1 VAQRNRERY
10 LYGFTMIFT
19 DATIDRLTVHYTG
32 NKQNG
37 GALLVSKEEQKLD
50 GELRARLSEALL
62 SKFAHCHERY
72 TFHHPA
78 SLDYN
83 EVYQYVRAVFEE
95 HPSLYEQSVKIAG
108 HLFEQSVHPK
118 IKPGELYVAFFSRID
133 DDGTDVEAVGIFKA
147 ETKVLFA
154 DMVPGDEDLDLQL
167 KEGVELSKVD
177 KGCLIINRAEEQGY
191 ELLIFDS
198 NGKGEEAQYWKDKFL
213 SVMVRQNEFVQT
225 QDFLT
230 LTKNFV
236 TRQLPDEF
244 EVTKTEQ
251 IDILNRSM
259 DYFKTHGNF
268 DRGEFETEVLHHEN
282 LIESFRSYDE
292 QYRKDNELD
301 RLDQFGISSQ
311 AVKRQARVFKSVIK
325 LDKNFHIYVHGN
337 RELIEKGYDEA
348 MGKHFYK
355 IYFDV
360 EV

>member
-1 VAQRNRERY
+1 
-10 LYGFTMIFT
+10 MIFT
-19 DATIDRLTVHYTG
+19 DATIDRLTVHYIG
-32 NKQNG
+32 SKPNG
-37 GALLVSKEEQKLD
+37 GALLLSKAERHLD
-50 GELRARLSEALL
+50 GDLKARLTEALL
-62 SKFAHCHERY
+62 SKFANCHERY
-72 TFHHPA
+72 TFHHA
-78 SLDYN
+78 SSLEYN
-83 EVYQYVRAVFEE
+83 EVYNFVRAIFEDQA
-95 HPSLYEQSVKIAG
+95 SIYEQSVKIAT
-108 HLFEQSVHPK
+108 HLFSVSEHPK
-118 IKPGELYVAFFSRID
+118 IKPGELYTGYFTR
-133 DDGTDVEAVGIFKA
+133 VEDEGASFDAVGIFKA

-154 DMVPGDEDLDLQL
+154 EMIPGDEDVDLQL
-167 KEGVELSKVD
+167 REGVELSKVD
-177 KGCLIINRAEEQGY
+177 KGCLIVDLGKDRGY

-198 NGKGEEAQYWKDKFL
+198 NGKGEEALYWKDKFL
-213 SVMVRQNEFVQT
+213 SVMIQQNEFVQT

-236 TRQLPDEF
+236 TQKMPDDF

-268 DRGEFETEVLHHEN
+268 DRQEFETEVLHHEN
-282 LIESFRSYDE
+282 LIQSFRSYDE
-292 QYRKDNELD
+292 QYRKENEWEPMD
-301 RLDQFGISSQ
+301 SFEISSQ

-348 MGKHFYK
+348 MGKHYYK